1 MFAAHMVIQLLG
13 FLTCVEK
20 YQSTSVIHETVIFIF
35 AVYVDND
42 AGLRKL
48 YLTNDITKLITNL
61 FSKKAVALLFHVVIN
76 DPGNFLLP
84 DFQAI
89 NVDIILDVFKGA
101 AEPIHSSSE
110 LFQPY
115 AKLRLLSEKKNRIL
129 NKFFCIFI

>member
-1 MFAAHMVIQLLG
+1 MFAAHMVIQLH
-13 FLTCVEK
+13 T
-20 YQSTSVIHETVIFIF
+20 VIHETVIVIF
-35 AVYVDND
+35 AVDVDND
-42 AGLRKL
+42 AGLWKL
-48 YLTNDITKLITNL
+48 YSTNDSAELITNL
-61 FSKKAVALLFHVVIN
+61 FSQKAVALLFHVVIN

-115 AKLRLLSEKKNRIL
+115 AKLRLLSEKKTES
-129 NKFFCIFI
+129 